1 MSRKDRYELDIWYSN
16 WRAGWKLQTKDM
28 KFSRSERGME
38 VAPIPSSTKRLKHSD
53 MGLDNFERFFLP
65 DNLQKGR
72 QKNVQDYY
80 PLQHHFF
87 ERRKNH

>member
-1 MSRKDRYELDIWYSN
+1 M
-16 WRAGWKLQTKDM
+16 QTKDM
-28 KFSRSERGME
+28 KFSRSEWAWTLHLYHHQENVEKFRY
-38 VAPIPSSTKRLKHSD
+38 AALKTLKD
-53 MGLDNFERFFLP
+53 FFLP

-87 ERRKNH
+87 EQRKNH